1 MPAAGSSRGGSER
14 KPSSGRPSSGG
25 RPGAPS
31 RSSSGKPAGGG
42 RPSSGRPSS
51 GKPAGSGRPPAG
63 KPSSSRGA
71 SGGSSRSDSRDSRDD
86 RRTTSRSSD
95 ARSPRSTSRPDS
107 RDSRA
112 GSGRSDS
119 RDSRSGSGRSDSRD
133 SRSGSGRP
141 DSRAPRSTDRRDDRR
156 DDRRSDDRR
165 PSTGQRSGGPSRST
179 SSDRRGAPGGR
190 SSSSAPRRTNDR
202 YDRDERPQ
210 RTERVREPH
219 IPDEIKAEQLDKSIA
234 LELRTLPDGLA
245 EIVARHLVAADLAM
259 QNEDFALAAEH
270 VGAAKRRAGRSS
282 VVREAAGIVAYQS
295 GNFAEALTD
304 LRAVRR
310 MTGSN
315 ALLPLIADCERG
327 LGKPQK
333 ALDTIKAVANS
344 KLSPELRSEL
354 LIVSAGARADMGKL
368 DAAIVTL
375 QVPELTKLQPGTPR
389 ARLQYAYADLLLTA
403 GRINE
408 AWEWMERAAGSD
420 IDGETDAAER
430 CEEFAGISFT
440 EEELDSDR

>member
-1 MPAAGSSRGGSER
+1 M
-14 KPSSGRPSSGG
+14 
-25 RPGAPS
+25 
-31 RSSSGKPAGGG
+31 
-42 RPSSGRPSS
+42 
-51 GKPAGSGRPPAG
+51 
-63 KPSSSRGA
+63 
-71 SGGSSRSDSRDSRDD
+71 
-86 RRTTSRSSD
+86 
-95 ARSPRSTSRPDS
+95 
-107 RDSRA
+107 
-112 GSGRSDS
+112 
-119 RDSRSGSGRSDSRD
+119 
-133 SRSGSGRP
+133 
-141 DSRAPRSTDRRDDRR
+141 
-156 DDRRSDDRR
+156 
-165 PSTGQRSGGPSRST
+165 
-179 SSDRRGAPGGR
+179 SSDRRSAPSAR

-219 IPDEIKAEQLDKSIA
+219 IADEIKADQLDKSIA

-354 LIVSAGARADMGKL
+354 LIVSAGARADMGKI

-403 GRINE
+403 GRLNE

-430 CEEFAGISFT
+430 CEEFAGISFI
-440 EEELDSDR
+440 EEEIESE

>member
-1 MPAAGSSRGGSER
+1 
-14 KPSSGRPSSGG
+14 
-25 RPGAPS
+25 
-31 RSSSGKPAGGG
+31 
-42 RPSSGRPSS
+42 
-51 GKPAGSGRPPAG
+51 
-63 KPSSSRGA
+63 
-71 SGGSSRSDSRDSRDD
+71 
-86 RRTTSRSSD
+86 
-95 ARSPRSTSRPDS
+95 
-107 RDSRA
+107 
-112 GSGRSDS
+112 
-119 RDSRSGSGRSDSRD
+119 
-133 SRSGSGRP
+133 
-141 DSRAPRSTDRRDDRR
+141 
-156 DDRRSDDRR
+156 
-165 PSTGQRSGGPSRST
+165 
-179 SSDRRGAPGGR
+179 
-190 SSSSAPRRTNDR
+190 
-202 YDRDERPQ
+202 
-210 RTERVREPH
+210 
-219 IPDEIKAEQLDKSIA
+219 
-234 LELRTLPDGLA
+234 
-245 EIVARHLVAADLAM
+245 VARHLVAADLAM

-315 ALLPLIADCERG
+315 SLLPLIADCERG

-354 LIVSAGARADMGKL
+354 LIVSAGARADMGKV

-375 QVPELTKLQPGTPR
+375 QVPELTKLPPGTPR

-403 GRINE
+403 GRLNE

-430 CEEFAGISFT
+430 CEEFAGISFI
-440 EEELDSDR
+440 EEELDHDN

>member
-31 RSSSGKPAGGG
+31 RSNSGKPS
-42 RPSSGRPSS
+42 SSGRPSS
-51 GKPAGSGRPPAG
+51 GKPTGSGRPPAG

-71 SGGSSRSDSRDSRDD
+71 SGGTSRNDSRDSRDD

-95 ARSPRSTSRPDS
+95 ARSPRSTSRP
-107 RDSRA
+107 
-112 GSGRSDS
+112 
-119 RDSRSGSGRSDSRD
+119 DSRD

-165 PSTGQRSGGPSRST
+165 PSGGQRAGGPSRST
-179 SSDRRGAPGGR
+179 SSDRRGTPGGR
-190 SSSSAPRRTNDR
+190 TGSSAPRRTNDR
-202 YDRDERPQ
+202 YDRDDRPQ

-219 IPDEIKAEQLDKSIA
+219 IADEIKAEQLDKSIA

-259 QNEDFALAAEH
+259 QNEDYALAAEH

-354 LIVSAGARADMGKL
+354 LIVSAGARADMGKI

>member
-1 MPAAGSSRGGSER
+1 MPAAGNSRGGSER

-25 RPGAPS
+25 RPAAPS
-31 RSSSGKPAGGG
+31 RSSSGKPSGGS

-95 ARSPRSTSRPDS
+95 ARSSRSTSRPDS
-107 RDSRA
+107 RDSR
-112 GSGRSDS
+112 
-119 RDSRSGSGRSDSRD
+119 SGSGRPDSRD

-165 PSTGQRSGGPSRST
+165 PAGGQRNGAPSRST
-179 SSDRRGAPGGR
+179 SSDRRGAPGAR

-202 YDRDERPQ
+202 YDREERPQ
-210 RTERVREPH
+210 RAERVREPH

>member
-31 RSSSGKPAGGG
+31 RSNAGKPS
-42 RPSSGRPSS
+42 SSGRPSS
-51 GKPAGSGRPPAG
+51 GKPTGSGRPPAG

-107 RDSRA
+107 RDSR
-112 GSGRSDS
+112 
-119 RDSRSGSGRSDSRD
+119 
-133 SRSGSGRP
+133 SGSGRP

-156 DDRRSDDRR
+156 SDDRR
-165 PSTGQRSGGPSRST
+165 PSGGQRTGGPSRST
-179 SSDRRGAPGGR
+179 SSDRRGTPGGR
-190 SSSSAPRRTNDR
+190 TSSSAPRRTNDR
-202 YDRDERPQ
+202 YDRDDRPQ

-219 IPDEIKAEQLDKSIA
+219 IADEIKAEQLDKSIA

-259 QNEDFALAAEH
+259 QNEDYALAAEH

-354 LIVSAGARADMGKL
+354 LIVSAGARADMGKI

>member
-1 MPAAGSSRGGSER
+1 M
-14 KPSSGRPSSGG
+14 
-25 RPGAPS
+25 
-31 RSSSGKPAGGG
+31 
-42 RPSSGRPSS
+42 
-51 GKPAGSGRPPAG
+51 
-63 KPSSSRGA
+63 
-71 SGGSSRSDSRDSRDD
+71 
-86 RRTTSRSSD
+86 
-95 ARSPRSTSRPDS
+95 
-107 RDSRA
+107 
-112 GSGRSDS
+112 
-119 RDSRSGSGRSDSRD
+119 
-133 SRSGSGRP
+133 
-141 DSRAPRSTDRRDDRR
+141 
-156 DDRRSDDRR
+156 
-165 PSTGQRSGGPSRST
+165 
-179 SSDRRGAPGGR
+179 
-190 SSSSAPRRTNDR
+190 
-202 YDRDERPQ
+202 
-210 RTERVREPH
+210 REPH
-219 IPDEIKAEQLDKSIA
+219 ISDDIKAEQLDKSIA

-245 EIVARHLVAADLAM
+245 EIVARHLVAADIAM

-295 GNFAEALTD
+295 GKFAEALTD

-375 QVPELTKLQPGTPR
+375 QVPELTKLPPGVAR
-389 ARLQYAYADLLLTA
+389 ARLQYAYADLLLSA

-430 CEEFAGISFT
+430 CEEFAGISFS
-440 EEELDSDR
+440 EEELNSDD

>member
-1 MPAAGSSRGGSER
+1 GRSENR
-14 KPSSGRPSSGG
+14 SNGRP
-25 RPGAPS
+25 
-31 RSSSGKPAGGG
+31 
-42 RPSSGRPSS
+42 
-51 GKPAGSGRPPAG
+51 
-63 KPSSSRGA
+63 
-71 SGGSSRSDSRDSRDD
+71 DSRDD
-86 RRTTSRSSD
+86 RRSGGRSSD
-95 ARSPRSTSRPDS
+95 SRQPRS
-107 RDSRA
+107 
-112 GSGRSDS
+112 GE
-119 RDSRSGSGRSDSRD
+119 
-133 SRSGSGRP
+133 
-141 DSRAPRSTDRRDDRR
+141 RRDERR
-156 DDRRSDDRR
+156 DDRRSAG
-165 PSTGQRSGGPSRST
+165 GQRSSGPSRSGAP
-179 SSDRRGAPGGR
+179 SDRRGPGAPRSTAGG
-190 SSSSAPRRTNDR
+190 PRRTGDR
-202 YDRDERPQ
+202 YEREERPA

-219 IPDEIKAEQLDKSIA
+219 IPDEIKADQLDKSIA

-259 QNEDFALAAEH
+259 QNEDFELAAEH

-295 GNFAEALTD
+295 GKFAEALTD

-344 KLSPELRSEL
+344 KMSPELRSEL
-354 LIVSAGARADMGKL
+354 LIVSAGARADMGKI

-375 QVPELTKLQPGTPR
+375 QVPELTKLPPGVAR

-403 GRINE
+403 GRVNE

-440 EEELDSDR
+440 EEELDSES